1 MNRSQYS
8 VQISI
13 HKTIMTLLYIPY
25 ASVNKLIKR
34 FHHIDQLDQNS
45 ELFWTDLEKYNF
57 VLVDPQL
64 YFGSYGGLIRN
75 NLLLK
80 DMYRHYSYISFSIL
94 NTFSFVW
101 WFVSEPPAVGTLLVS
116 KQDNRV
122 LIPKEIYIKLMKK
135 SSIVRQ
141 VGKSSYY
148 R

>member
-1 MNRSQYS
+1 
-8 VQISI
+8 
-13 HKTIMTLLYIPY
+13 MTLLYIPY
-25 ASVNKLIKR
+25 TSVTDLIKQ
-34 FHHIDQLDQNS
+34 FDHMMDLDQNS
-45 ELFWTDLEKYNF
+45 EIFWTDLEKYNF
-57 VLVDPQL
+57 VLIDPQL

-80 DMYRHYSYISFSIL
+80 DMYRHYSYISFPIL

-101 WFVSEPPAVGTLLVS
+101 WSVSKPPAVGTLLVS

-122 LIPKEIYIKLMKK
+122 LIPKEIYIKLLKK
-135 SSIVRQ
+135 ISVVRH

>member
-1 MNRSQYS
+1 
-8 VQISI
+8 
-13 HKTIMTLLYIPY
+13 MTLLYIPY
-25 ASVNKLIKR
+25 ASVNDLIR
-34 FHHIDQLDQNS
+34 QFHHIGDLDQNS
-45 ELFWTDLEKYNF
+45 KIFWTDLEKYNF

-75 NLLLK
+75 NFLLK
-80 DMYRHYSYISFSIL
+80 DTYRQYSYISFSIL

-101 WFVSEPPAVGTLLVS
+101 WSVSKPPAVGTVLVS

-122 LIPKEIYIKLMKK
+122 LIPKEIYLKLMKK
-135 SSIVRQ
+135 SSVVRN